1 MVRIGRRSRA
11 AGRCA
16 GDKVDH
22 RTPRSRPLDS
32 EGEFKLGDLRRCY
45 ERPPCILMTNRS
57 PNSISRLKQGSARP
71 GLRPKLVGLRP
82 AYPIVTD
89 TG

>member
-1 MVRIGRRSRA
+1 MLAEGVTPQ
-11 AGRCA
+11 AGVQVT
-16 GDKVDH
+16 GLITVHLDPVH
-22 RTPRSRPLDS
+22 LTPK
-32 EGEFKLGDLRRCY
+32 GEFKLGDLRRCY
-45 ERPPCILMTNRS
+45 ECPPCILMTNRS

-82 AYPIVTD
+82 AYPIITD